1 MSAAEADLLVE
12 HRGAILWLTL
22 NRPKAANALSKS
34 MQELFCSALANA
46 ESDPGIQAV
55 VVSGSGRVFSA
66 GADLRSNPDNLSP
79 IGLGTQRADIIRSLL
94 VSVLDFRKPLIA
106 SLNGPAVG
114 GGCMLALLVDHVV
127 MSDASFMSLPEI
139 DVGIPSPLGY
149 TIAEIV
155 LNGRMA
161 SDLIQS
167 GRRIAAEEAKALG
180 IAEVSVAGELH
191 TRTQAAADFFGKKSP
206 AAFAVNKE
214 WSNGPRKERVL
225 AALAAS
231 QRYRE
236 RSSAHMNP
244 GTTRQGS

>member
-1 MSAAEADLLVE
+1 MNEAAADVVVE
-12 HRGAILWLTL
+12 RRNGVVWLTL
-22 NRPKAANALSKS
+22 NRPKSANALSKE
-34 MQELFCSALANA
+34 MQQLFCAALAEA
-46 ESDPGIQAV
+46 ERDPDIQAA
-55 VVSGSGRVFSA
+55 VVSGTGRVFSA

-79 IGLGTQRADIIRSLL
+79 RELGTQRAAVIRDLL
-94 VSVLDFRKPLIA
+94 TGVLDFSKPLIA

-114 GGCMLALLVDHVV
+114 AGCMVALLVDHVI
-127 MSDASFMSLPEI
+127 MTDTSFLSLPEI

-155 LNGRMA
+155 LNGRTA

-167 GRRIAAEEAKALG
+167 GRRVAAEEARALG
-180 IAEVSVAGELH
+180 LAEVSAPEELPA
-191 TRTQAAADFFGKKSP
+191 RAQAAAEFLGKKP
-206 AAFAVNKE
+206 LAAFAINKE

-236 RSSAHMNP
+236 RTAARTDPS
-244 GTTRQGS
+244 TTR

>member
-1 MSAAEADLLVE
+1 VSVAEADLLVE
-12 HRGAILWLTL
+12 RRGSILWLTL

-34 MQELFCSALANA
+34 MQELFCATLADA
-46 ESDPGIQAV
+46 EGDPGIQAA

-79 IGLGTQRADIIRSLL
+79 LELGTQRASIIRSLL

-127 MSDASFMSLPEI
+127 MSDISFMSLPEI

-155 LNGRMA
+155 LNGRIA

-167 GRRIAAEEAKALG
+167 GRRVSAEEAKSLG
-180 IAEVSVAGELH
+180 IAEASAPGEVH
-191 TRTQAAADFFGKKSP
+191 ARAQAAAEFFGKKSP
-206 AAFAVNKE
+206 AAFAINKE
-214 WSNGPRKERVL
+214 WSNNPRKERVL

-236 RSSAHMNP
+236 RSSAHTDP
-244 GTTRQGS
+244 STTR